1 MPVSK
6 TSNPKPAEKRPRA
19 KCPLSG
25 KPNHAMT
32 SVNSSAI
39 RAVDCDPSARQMLI
53 WFHDRGPPTFYRVP
67 ESDCRKP
74 SGKRPSDTTQ
84 GN

>member
-1 MPVSK
+1 
-6 TSNPKPAEKRPRA
+6 
-19 KCPLSG
+19 
-25 KPNHAMT
+25 MT

-74 SGKRPSDTTQ
+74 SGMRPSDTTQ